1 MRTFWRLLGFLRPY
15 RGGVILSFVLATAA
29 MGVGVLIPYLVGRT
43 IDDIGDGGADLRP
56 LALAVIGAGVLRLA
70 FSVARRLVA
79 GRVSLGVEYDL
90 RNRIYRHLHALEL
103 AFFDSQQTGQ
113 LMSRSTVDLQSVR
126 FFLGYGLIF
135 IVQSLVTIVIAAGV
149 MIAVDPRLAAIS
161 LAPMPFVI
169 WIAFRY
175 GRRNR
180 PASQEVQQR
189 IAELTAEAEENVSGV
204 RVVKAF
210 AQEERQLHRFRQAVR
225 RVFDQ
230 SLVSTRLRAFYTPF
244 IGFLPQLGLAAVLF
258 VGGRQAIAGQISVG
272 EFVAFYG
279 YVLMLTS
286 PMRMLGIALGMAQR
300 AVASGARVF
309 ELLDREPRLT
319 SAPGAQALPPG
330 GGRVELR
337 DVDFGYDDG
346 PAVLSGVDLEVEPG
360 RTVALVG
367 PTGSGKTTLVTLI
380 PRLYDVDAGS
390 ISVDGADV
398 RSVDLTS
405 LRQEVAVVSDDAF
418 LFSAS
423 LGENIAYARAEAT
436 EEEIRRAAGRAGLSE
451 LLDDLP
457 DGLDTLVGERGL
469 TLSGGQRQRV
479 AIARALLAEP
489 RILILDDAT
498 SSVDATT
505 ESRIKAALG
514 EVMEGRTTFVIAH
527 RLSTIALAD
536 EVVVLEDGRVAARGT
551 HEELLERSPLYRDIA
566 EKGLPDQ
573 SVLAP
578 EGRAGGGGAVSRAGR
593 LRHLGSFLRPYRA
606 RVLLMLFA
614 LFVATAAA
622 LAPPYLAGL
631 AIDEGIEGGDP
642 GALTVILVL
651 FVASALIN
659 WARHLRADLPR
670 QLGRPARA
678 PGPAHRAVRA
688 PAAAVDRLL
697 LAPQDRRDHLAADQR
712 RAGARP
718 AGDRRHLDAL
728 LGHAHADRHRRDPGG
743 ARSQSRADHLPDLP
757 GPAGGQRGLP
767 HRLVGRLPGYSGAD
781 RAGHRIPAGDAVRRA
796 GGARLRAG
804 AAPPEPLRGAQRPAP

>member
-43 IDDIGDGGADLRP
+43 IDEIDAGGADLRP
-56 LALAVIGAGVLRLA
+56 LAYAVIGAGVLRLA

-90 RNRIYRHLHALEL
+90 RNRMYRHLHALEL

-149 MIAVDPRLAAIS
+149 MIAVDPGLAAVS

-210 AQEERQLHRFRQAVR
+210 AQEQRQVRRFRGAVR

-230 SLVSTRLRAFYTPF
+230 SLVSIRLRAFYTPF

-258 VGGRQAIAGQISVG
+258 VGGRQAIEGQISLG
-272 EFVAFYG
+272 DFVAFYG

-319 SAPGAQALPPG
+319 SAPGAPALPPG
-330 GGRVELR
+330 GGRVEFHG
-337 DVDFGYDDG
+337 VGFGYEDG
-346 PAVLSGVDLEVEPG
+346 TPVLSGIDLEVEPG

-536 EVVVLEDGRVAARGT
+536 EVVVLEEGRVAARGT
-551 HEELLERSPLYRDIA
+551 HEELLERSALYRDIA

-573 SVLAP
+573 SVLVP
-578 EGRAGGGGAVSRAGR
+578 EDEREV
-593 LRHLGSFLRPYRA
+593 
-606 RVLLMLFA
+606 
-614 LFVATAAA
+614 
-622 LAPPYLAGL
+622 AGL
-631 AIDEGIEGGDP
+631 
-642 GALTVILVL
+642 
-651 FVASALIN
+651 
-659 WARHLRADLPR
+659 
-670 QLGRPARA
+670 
-678 PGPAHRAVRA
+678 
-688 PAAAVDRLL
+688 
-697 LAPQDRRDHLAADQR
+697 
-712 RAGARP
+712 
-718 AGDRRHLDAL
+718 
-728 LGHAHADRHRRDPGG
+728 
-743 ARSQSRADHLPDLP
+743 
-757 GPAGGQRGLP
+757 
-767 HRLVGRLPGYSGAD
+767 
-781 RAGHRIPAGDAVRRA
+781 
-796 GGARLRAG
+796 
-804 AAPPEPLRGAQRPAP
+804 